1 MRDRNFRRIQE
12 AKHYKKRLNNA
23 INKGLFKK
31 ETDNDGYTI
40 IIAQNNKKSYLFN
53 ENKDYTFGPSKEEVK
68 NKNWCYLLRKGNV
81 LNTKWL
87 TRDDKRECRRIRRHF
102 QKLVDYQ
109 LPDHI
114 WYDRCQVI
122 YPRDIV

>member
-40 IIAQNNKKSYLFN
+40 IIAQNNKK
-53 ENKDYTFGPSKEEVK
+53 
-68 NKNWCYLLRKGNV
+68 
-81 LNTKWL
+81 
-87 TRDDKRECRRIRRHF
+87 
-102 QKLVDYQ
+102 
-109 LPDHI
+109 
-114 WYDRCQVI
+114 
-122 YPRDIV
+122 

>member
-1 MRDRNFRRIQE
+1 M
-12 AKHYKKRLNNA
+12 
-23 INKGLFKK
+23 
-31 ETDNDGYTI
+31 
-40 IIAQNNKKSYLFN
+40 FN